1 LVKEGQ
7 GEEFVFIVQEG
18 MTLLTIKQMIHRNSK
33 DPTSSKYSF
42 QFFMKNKLVNL
53 REEIANLIKDKD

>member
-1 LVKEGQ
+1 
-7 GEEFVFIVQEG
+7 